1 MDTKRQNMRTN
12 QQVKTKQENLCP
24 HRKKCGGCQLQNL
37 TYEQQ
42 LHFKMA
48 KVIKLLGRFHR
59 VEEIIG
65 MDAPYHYRN
74 KVQAA
79 FGTTRGGKII
89 SGIFQSSSHRIV
101 AVDECLL
108 EDKKADAI
116 IVSIRKLL
124 PSFKLTAYNE
134 DTRRG
139 FLRHV
144 LVKRGFKSGEVMVV
158 LVGGTNVF
166 PRKKD
171 FVKALLK
178 LHPEITTII
187 FNINDKKTS
196 LVLGERQEVLYGSG
210 KITEELLGCR
220 FRISPKSFYQINPTQ
235 TEVLYSKALE
245 FADLQPTDELLDAYC
260 GIGTIGL
267 IAADKVKNVIG
278 VELNKE
284 AVKDARE
291 NAKLNGIKNATF
303 TCADAGEFMLRRKAE
318 GLTSDVVIMDPPRAG
333 ASKPFLRCLVE
344 AAPKKVVYVSC
355 NPETQKRD
363 LLYLVKNGYKVK
375 IIQPVDMFPH
385 TEHVES
391 VVLLTKVH
399 K

>member
-1 MDTKRQNMRTN
+1 MPEKNNERI
-12 QQVKTKQENLCP
+12 CP

-37 TYEQQ
+37 TYDEQ

-48 KVIKLLGRFHR
+48 KVIKLLGKFHR
-59 VEEIIG
+59 VNEIIG
-65 MDAPYHYRN
+65 MDEPYHYRN

-108 EDKKADAI
+108 EDKKADEI
-116 IVSIRKLL
+116 IVSVRKLL

-134 DTRRG
+134 DTHRG

-144 LVKRGFKSGEVMVV
+144 LVKRGFKSGEIMVV

-178 LHPEITTII
+178 LHPEITTIV

-220 FRISPKSFYQINPTQ
+220 FKISPKSFYQINPIQ

-245 FADLQPTDELLDAYC
+245 FADLKKTDKLLDAYC

-267 IAADKVKNVIG
+267 IAASEVGSVVG
-278 VELNKE
+278 VELNKD
-284 AVKDARE
+284 AVRDARE
-291 NAKLNGIKNATF
+291 NMKLNSIKNARF
-303 TCADAGEFMLRRKAE
+303 HCADAGEFMLEKKDE
-318 GLTSDVVIMDPPRAG
+318 GETYDVVIMDPPRAG
-333 ASKPFLRCLVE
+333 ASKQFLSCLVKAE
-344 AAPKKVVYVSC
+344 PERVVYVSC

-363 LLYLVKNGYKVK
+363 LFYLTKNGYKVK
-375 IIQPVDMFPH
+375 KIQPVDMFPH
-385 TEHVES
+385 TEHCEVIA
-391 VVLLTKVH
+391 LLTR
-399 K
+399 

>member
-1 MDTKRQNMRTN
+1 MPEKNN
-12 QQVKTKQENLCP
+12 EKICP

-37 TYEQQ
+37 SYEQQ
-42 LHFKMA
+42 LHFKMV
-48 KVIKLLGRFHR
+48 KVIKLLGKFHR
-59 VEEIIG
+59 VNEIIG
-65 MDAPYHYRN
+65 MDEPYHYRN

-108 EDKKADAI
+108 EDKKADEI
-116 IVSIRKLL
+116 IVSIRNLL
-124 PSFKLTAYNE
+124 PSFKLSAYNE
-134 DTRRG
+134 DTHRG

-144 LVKRGFKSGEVMVV
+144 LVKRGFKSGEIMVV

-178 LHPEITTII
+178 LHPEITTVV

-196 LVLGERQEVLYGSG
+196 LVLGERSEVLYGSG

-220 FRISPKSFYQINPTQ
+220 FKISPKSFYQINPTQ

-245 FADLQPTDELLDAYC
+245 FANLKPTDELLDAYC

-267 IAADKVKNVIG
+267 IAAGRVKKVTG
-278 VELNKE
+278 VELNHD

-291 NAKLNGIKNATF
+291 NMKLNSIKNAAF
-303 TCADAGEFMLRRKAE
+303 YCADAGEFMLRRKAD
-318 GLTSDVVIMDPPRAG
+318 GKTYDVVIMDPPRAG
-333 ASKPFLRCLVE
+333 ASKQFLSCLVQ
-344 AAPKKVVYVSC
+344 AAPERVVYVSC

-363 LLYLVKNGYKVK
+363 LFYLTKNGYKVK
-375 IIQPVDMFPH
+375 KIQPVDMFPH
-385 TEHVES
+385 TEHVET
-391 VVLLTKVH
+391 VCLLSRQ
-399 K
+399 